1 MTQICTYIP
10 TLHNTYVVC
19 SFLLTYLTF
28 VTLAKEYSC
37 VIAYMI
43 IFFFLGGTTIF
54 ITPYIRGL
62 NTLETGNQLFVS
74 NDFSYKFS
82 DFEFS
87 QRLKVEKY
95 LVES

>member
-1 MTQICTYIP
+1 MKTSSLSIYRD
-10 TLHNTYVVC
+10 LHA
-19 SFLLTYLTF
+19 
-28 VTLAKEYSC
+28 LAKEYSC

-62 NTLETGNQLFVS
+62 NTLETGNQHFVS
-74 NDFSYKFS
+74 NNFSYKFS

>member
-1 MTQICTYIP
+1 
-10 TLHNTYVVC
+10 
-19 SFLLTYLTF
+19 
-28 VTLAKEYSC
+28 
-37 VIAYMI
+37 MI

-62 NTLETGNQLFVS
+62 NTLETGNQHFVS

-95 LVES
+95 LVESWGIRIKCDFKKKLALLFASNKCCLQIARYGK